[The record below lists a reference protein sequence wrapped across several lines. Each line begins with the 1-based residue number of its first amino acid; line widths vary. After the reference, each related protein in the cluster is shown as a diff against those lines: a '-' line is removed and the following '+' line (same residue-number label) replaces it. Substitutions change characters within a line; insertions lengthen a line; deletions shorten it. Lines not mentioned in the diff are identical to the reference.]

1 MPDETNLLGERAYL
15 TPPSHA
21 ALPGSDRLRV
31 ALAWAGNPHHK
42 NDAKRSIAWEQFGTL
57 TKLGDIDFYNLQ
69 VRPRAADCAD
79 SKVVSLEG
87 QLNDVDATAAVIE

>member
-42 NDAKRSIAWEQFGTL
+42 NDDNRSIA
-57 TKLGDIDFYNLQ
+57 
-69 VRPRAADCAD
+69 
-79 SKVVSLEG
+79 
-87 QLNDVDATAAVIE
+87 

>member
-31 ALAWAGNPHHK
+31 GLAWAGNPHHK
-42 NDAKRSIAWEQFGTL
+42 NDANRSIA
-57 TKLGDIDFYNLQ
+57 
-69 VRPRAADCAD
+69 
-79 SKVVSLEG
+79 
-87 QLNDVDATAAVIE
+87 